1 MNVQVHDQSGCTII
15 ALEGELDVAVA
26 PQLKTAFKE
35 SIEHGQKRI
44 VVDMKAVTF
53 IDSSCL
59 GVMVNA
65 HKLAIEQKGAVKFAQ
80 TSDQVRKIF
89 ELTRTD
95 RHLAFFPT
103 IDDAAKSFGSP

>member
-1 MNVQVHDQSGCTII
+1 MKSHVQEQGEFVII
-15 ALEGELDVAVA
+15 ALDGELDVALA
-26 PQLKTAFKE
+26 PQLKTLLKE
-35 SIEHGQKRI
+35 TIEKGHKKI
-44 VVDMKAVTF
+44 VVNMKDVKF

-65 HKLAIEQKGAVKFAQ
+65 HKFAVEKKGAIKFAE
-80 TSDQVRKIF
+80 SSEQVRKIF

-103 IDDAAKSFGSP
+103 VEEAMKSFDSP